1 MFFLSAFISA
11 STVLDLC
18 AASRNASRSA
28 EPIAGISRSITY
40 LGMTAPP
47 QCVGRSFTTACF
59 SRKAFD
65 QVRAHA
71 HRWWVSYHIALR
83 ATTTTGQQRSQKC
96 YNGHGAMERMR
107 LQEGRRA
114 MWVST
119 GILLGFVAWFIL
131 RYIVT
136 SFYVVNQSERA
147 VKTSF
152 GRAQR
157 LRASSPHGS
166 HATVLE

>member
-59 SRKAFD
+59 SSKAFD

-83 ATTTTGQQRSQKC
+83 ATTTTRAAAVTKVLQWPRG
-96 YNGHGAMERMR
+96 YGAYETPRG
-107 LQEGRRA
+107 EKGY
-114 MWVST
+114 V
-119 GILLGFVAWFIL
+119 GIDWHSAWL
-131 RYIVT
+131 CGLV
-136 SFYVVNQSERA
+136 
-147 VKTSF
+147 
-152 GRAQR
+152 
-157 LRASSPHGS
+157 H
-166 HATVLE
+166 